1 MLGLETKNIL
11 SMQQKYGKNEF
22 RPMKL
27 TTIGQTVSNMMSDIS
42 LQFLLIAALVA
53 TVLEMS

>member
-1 MLGLETKNIL
+1 
-11 SMQQKYGKNEF
+11 MQQKFGKNEF

-42 LQFLLIAALVA
+42 L
-53 TVLEMS
+53 